1 MIVDFLWLGAVFV
14 SFVVAVGRTK
24 STPSPSLGI
33 GLEFD
38 NILLSLVI
46 VIVV

>member
-1 MIVDFLWLGAVFV
+1 MGVDFLWLGAVFV
-14 SFVVAVGRTK
+14 LFVVVVGRTK
-24 STPSPSLGI
+24 STPSLGI